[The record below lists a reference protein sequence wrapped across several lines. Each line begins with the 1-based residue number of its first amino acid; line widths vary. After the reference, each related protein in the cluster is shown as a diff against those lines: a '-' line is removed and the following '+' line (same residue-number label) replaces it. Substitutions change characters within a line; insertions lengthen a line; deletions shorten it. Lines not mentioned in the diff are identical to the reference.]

1 MTAFAP
7 PAEALQLVDETVALA
22 TVDLKIADPM
32 TYELAGERLKELS
45 SKEKQIEDFRKKLK
59 APILAAGKAIDD
71 FFSTPLTRL
80 QGARASLKR
89 SLLQYQIAEEQRRR
103 ELEAQAQEAAR
114 KEREKLEAQA
124 AKLEAK
130 GKVEKAEALQA
141 AAAAVIV
148 PTIAPTTPKV
158 AGISTRVTYR
168 AEVVDKLELVK
179 AVAAGTVPLNA
190 LDANMPF
197 LNNQARAMKESLPY
211 PGVKVVAETGLAATA
226 RG

>member
-1 MTAFAP
+1 MNSFAP
-7 PAEALQLVDETVALA
+7 PAEALQLVDETVAL
-22 TVDLKIADPM
+22 TTGDLKIADPK

-59 APILAAGKAIDD
+59 APILAAGKAIDE
-71 FFSTPLTRL
+71 FFNAPLTRL

-114 KEREKLEAQA
+114 KEREKLEARA
-124 AKLEAK
+124 AKAESS
-130 GKVEKAEALQA
+130 GKVEKAQALQMA
-141 AAAAVIV
+141 AASVIQ
-148 PTIAPTTPKV
+148 PTIAPTVAKI
-158 AGISTRVTYR
+158 AGISTRTNYR
-168 AEVVDKLELVK
+168 AEVVDKMELVK

-197 LNNQARAMKESLPY
+197 LNNQARAMKETLAY
-211 PGVKVVAETGLAATA
+211 PGVKVVQETGLASRSA
-226 RG
+226 